1 MQLTLTTLLATALLS
16 LSGLAT
22 ASPLLQ
28 TRQTTEPPARYYL
41 KTKVDNGKH
50 VDTGTNKTDL
60 WVFSYHTGAGLGAAG
75 LSPNKTDAW
84 EGYLNGTQQLFT
96 YPENEIGPWPLSFSS
111 LNLYERWLEADISI
125 ASINEAQGFFF
136 NSSGLQYNQSSG
148 GWLACDWSLQSPQLY
163 NVVYGGG
170 PYPSSC
176 SKVHLLPVAV

>member
-111 LNLYERWLEADISI
+111 LNLYERE
-125 ASINEAQGFFF
+125 
-136 NSSGLQYNQSSG
+136 SGDL
-148 GWLACDWSLQSPQLY
+148 
-163 NVVYGGG
+163 
-170 PYPSSC
+170 SSC
-176 SKVHLLPVAV
+176 TRPMNTVLTPGLFFRQMIRLARGRH